1 MNILNE
7 KKNLSDEQLVVLSLE
22 SHLAFLVLVDRYR
35 ARILNFVSRMS
46 GLSGEDAQDVLF
58 IL

>member
-22 SHLAFLVLVDRYR
+22 SHLAFSVLVDRYR
-35 ARILNFVSRMS
+35 ARILNFISN
-46 GLSGEDAQDVLF
+46 ELF
-58 IL
+58 